1 MLWALFT
8 LFFIHLCALVSPGP
22 DFFIVSQTA
31 VSRSRTQAIFVVLG
45 ITGAIFLWAL
55 FALLGLNYILEKFV
69 WLHKALLVLGGL
81 YLCWLGF
88 QLLKSAFSKQSA
100 TTLLKELD
108 LPQSNMRFFLQGLFT
123 NLANPKAVIYFGSVF
138 SMFLANPILNESHTL
153 LLVIVTVES
162 FVWFMFV
169 VFVFSLPSFKNAY
182 QKSTKWIDG
191 LVGGLFS
198 IFGGYLIFSK

>member
-31 VSRSRTQAIFVVLG
+31 VSRSRKQAIFVVLG
-45 ITGAIFLWAL
+45 ITCAILLWAL

-69 WLHKALLVLGGL
+69 WLHKVLLVLGGL

-88 QLLKSAFSKQSA
+88 QLLKSAFSKKDEASP
-100 TTLLKELD
+100 LKEIE
-108 LPQSNMRFFLQGLFT
+108 LPQSNLRFFLQGLFT

-138 SMFLANPILNESHTL
+138 SMFLANPVLNESHTL
-153 LLVIVTVES
+153 LLAIVTLES

-182 QKSTKWIDG
+182 QKSTRWIDG

-198 IFGGYLIFSK
+198 LFGGYLIFTK